1 MASCVIRY
9 YTDLAIPQ
17 KKTVWSRPSHSSKE
31 AWNIGL
37 QRLVGCWT

>member
-17 KKTVWSRPSHSSKE
+17 KKTVW
-31 AWNIGL
+31 
-37 QRLVGCWT
+37 